1 LFTVLQSFTKPNSQL
16 IMDIVSERLKKLSV
30 SQTLAMSQKSKDLKA
45 QGIDVIDLSVGE
57 PDFNTPDHIKDAA
70 KRAIDDNFTFYSPVP
85 GFMDLRQAI
94 AHKFKVENDLTYA
107 PEQIVVSNGA
117 KQSLTNVILSMVN
130 PGEEVIV
137 LAPYWVSYLELV
149 KVAEGTPVVI
159 NTTLENDFKVTLEQL
174 RGAITPKSKLLI
186 LCSPSNPT
194 GSIYSKQ
201 ELHDIAVEVAKH
213 PDLFVIADEIYE
225 HINFVGRHE
234 SIAQFDFIYE
244 RVITIN
250 GVSKGF
256 AMTGWRIGYMAASK
270 EIVQACIKLQ
280 GQTTSGASSIAQKAA
295 FAALTIPSTFPATMN
310 AAFKRRRDLVYSYM
324 SKIDG
329 VKVNLPEGAFYIFPD
344 ISSFFGRR
352 YGDKK
357 IQSAQDIT
365 LYLLEVAHI
374 ALVPGCAF
382 GEPNCIRISYA
393 TSDEVLVVAMER
405 FTMALKALTS

>member
-1 LFTVLQSFTKPNSQL
+1 
-16 IMDIVSERLKKLSV
+16 MDIVSERLKKLSV

-94 AHKFKVENDLTYA
+94 AQKFTVENGLTYA

-130 PGEEVIV
+130 PGDEVIV

-174 RGAITPKSKLLI
+174 RGAITPESKLLI

-213 PDLFVIADEIYE
+213 PDLFIIADEIYE

-270 EIVQACIKLQ
+270 EIAQACIKLQ

-344 ISSFFGRR
+344 ISSFFGRT
-352 YGDKK
+352 YGDKE

-393 TSDEVLVVAMER
+393 TSDEVLVIAMER

>member
-1 LFTVLQSFTKPNSQL
+1 MN
-16 IMDIVSERLKKLSV
+16 IVSERLTKLSI

-45 QGIDVIDLSVGE
+45 QGVDVIDLSVGE

-85 GFMDLRQAI
+85 GFMDLREAVS
-94 AHKFKVENDLTYA
+94 HKFKVENGLIFT
-107 PEQIVVSNGA
+107 PQQIVVSNGA

-130 PGEEVIV
+130 PGDEVIV

-149 KVAEGTPVVI
+149 KVAEGAPVVI
-159 NTTLENDFKVTLEQL
+159 KTTLENNYKVTTEQL
-174 RGAITPKSKLLI
+174 SKAITPKSKLLI

-194 GSIYSKQ
+194 GSVYSKQ
-201 ELHDIAVEVAKH
+201 ELYNIAVEVAKH
-213 PDLFVIADEIYE
+213 PNLFIVADEIYE

-234 SIAQFDFIYE
+234 SIAQFDIIAN

-250 GVSKGF
+250 GVSKGY

-270 EIVQACIKLQ
+270 EIAQACIKLQ

-295 FAALTIPSTFPATMN
+295 YAALTIPSTFTSSMN
-310 AAFKRRRDLVYSYM
+310 DAFKRRRDLVYSYV
-324 SKIDG
+324 SRIDG

-344 ISSFFGRR
+344 ISSFFGKS
-352 YGDKK
+352 YENKK
-357 IQSAQDIT
+357 IQSAQDMT
-365 LYLLEVAHI
+365 LYLLEVAHV

-393 TSDEVLVVAMER
+393 TSDEALVTAMKR
-405 FTMALKALTS
+405 FSMALKALVS

>member
-94 AHKFKVENDLTYA
+94 AHKFKVENGLTYA

-159 NTTLENDFKVTLEQL
+159 KTTLENDFKVTLEQL

-213 PDLFVIADEIYE
+213 PDLFIIADEIYE

-244 RVITIN
+244 KVITIN

-270 EIVQACIKLQ
+270 EIAQACIKLQ

-310 AAFKRRRDLVYSYM
+310 AAFKRRRDLVYSYV

-344 ISSFFGRR
+344 ISSFFGRS

-393 TSDEVLVVAMER
+393 TSDEVLVIAMER

>member
-1 LFTVLQSFTKPNSQL
+1 
-16 IMDIVSERLKKLSV
+16 
-30 SQTLAMSQKSKDLKA
+30 MSQKSKDLKA
-45 QGIDVIDLSVGE
+45 QGVDVIDLSVGE

-85 GFMDLRQAI
+85 GFMDLREAVS
-94 AHKFKVENDLTYA
+94 HKFKVENGLIFT
-107 PEQIVVSNGA
+107 PQQIVVSNGA

-130 PGEEVIV
+130 PGDEVIV

-149 KVAEGTPVVI
+149 KVAEGAPVVI
-159 NTTLENDFKVTLEQL
+159 KTTLENNYKVTTEQL
-174 RGAITPKSKLLI
+174 SKAITPKSKLLI

-194 GSIYSKQ
+194 GSVYSKQ
-201 ELHDIAVEVAKH
+201 ELYNIAVEVAKH
-213 PDLFVIADEIYE
+213 PNLFIVADEIYE

-234 SIAQFDFIYE
+234 SIAQFDIIAN

-250 GVSKGF
+250 GVSKGY

-270 EIVQACIKLQ
+270 EIAQACIKLQ

-295 FAALTIPSTFPATMN
+295 YAALTIPSTFTSSMN
-310 AAFKRRRDLVYSYM
+310 DAFKRRRDLVYSYV
-324 SKIDG
+324 SRIDG

-344 ISSFFGRR
+344 ISSFFGKS
-352 YGDKK
+352 YENKK
-357 IQSAQDIT
+357 IQSAQDMT
-365 LYLLEVAHI
+365 LYLLEVAHV

-393 TSDEVLVVAMER
+393 TSDEALVTAMKR
-405 FTMALKALTS
+405 FSMALKALVS

>member
-1 LFTVLQSFTKPNSQL
+1 
-16 IMDIVSERLKKLSV
+16 MDIVSERLKKLSV

>member
-1 LFTVLQSFTKPNSQL
+1 FTKPNSQL

-94 AHKFKVENDLTYA
+94 AHKFKVENGLTYA

-159 NTTLENDFKVTLEQL
+159 KTTLENDFKVTLEQL

-213 PDLFVIADEIYE
+213 PDLFIIADEIYE

-244 RVITIN
+244 KVITIN

-270 EIVQACIKLQ
+270 EIAQACIKLQ

-310 AAFKRRRDLVYSYM
+310 AAFKRRRDLVYSYV

-344 ISSFFGRR
+344 ISSFFGRS

-393 TSDEVLVVAMER
+393 TSDEVLVIAMER

>member
-1 LFTVLQSFTKPNSQL
+1 MFTVLQSFTKPNSQL

-213 PDLFVIADEIYE
+213 PDLFIIADEIYE

-270 EIVQACIKLQ
+270 DIAQACIKLQ

-344 ISSFFGRR
+344 ISSFFGRT

-393 TSDEVLVVAMER
+393 TSDEVLVTAMER